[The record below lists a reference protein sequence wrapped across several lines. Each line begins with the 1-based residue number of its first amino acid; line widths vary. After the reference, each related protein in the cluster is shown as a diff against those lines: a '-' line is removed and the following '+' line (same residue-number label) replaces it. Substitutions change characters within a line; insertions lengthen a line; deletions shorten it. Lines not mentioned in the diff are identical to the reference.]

1 MIINLCRLSHIRVIV
16 TAKKIK
22 PKIQLHFINIV
33 IVNLRLT
40 GCFGCPT
47 FGNLLSLNQL
57 KLFAFN
63 VLPSR
68 FRLGDNGIDGI
79 WRMEESPLSAT
90 DSKTI

>member
-40 GCFGCPT
+40 GDA
-47 FGNLLSLNQL
+47 
-57 KLFAFN
+57 FAALHS
-63 VLPSR
+63 VIYYR
-68 FRLGDNGIDGI
+68 
-79 WRMEESPLSAT
+79 
-90 DSKTI
+90 